1 MVSSPDTSRQAGA
14 QRVAKH
20 ALARRKS
27 GLARAAVW
35 IPEAAREKLAAYARK
50 LRAEAGM
57 LLPADPV
64 PAKPATT
71 APPPPQPNKPKQK
84 PRRANRARRLQR
96 KKAKQRNQGARKS

>member
-35 IPEAAREKLAAYARK
+35 IPEAAREKLATYARK

-71 APPPPQPNKPKQK
+71 APPQPNKPKQK

-96 KKAKQRNQGARKS
+96 KKAKQRKQGARKS